1 MKYLHTMVRISN
13 IEESLDFYCNTL
25 DLREVRRRESEKG
38 RFTLIFLSSEN
49 SNEDTDEIV

>member
-1 MKYLHTMVRISN
+1 MVRISN

-25 DLREVRRRESEKG
+25 GLREVRRRESEKG

-49 SNEDTDEIV
+49 SNEDSGLLELT